1 MVDKVRETIG
11 EITLTGTA
19 NEDTTV
25 SILIRDA
32 AGDALLATCTTVP
45 NLRPGY
51 AAGCLLI
58 DTNATG
64 AARLLVNG
72 STNASCSFAPVA

>member
-1 MVDKVRETIG
+1 MVDKVRESIG

-19 NEDTTV
+19 NADATV

-45 NLRPGY
+45 SARPGY

-58 DTNATG
+58 DTDATG

-72 STNASCSFAPVA
+72 ASNTSCTFSAVA